1 MAGRAWGREAQLRV
15 GLEHGRIEALTGKDA
30 QDTSDEVGG
39 AEGGR
44 QSLGPDAIAG
54 ADGGRCDEAAHTW
67 AGEAAAAAAAARL
80 RARPLPS
87 PLLLLLV
94 AIATRPLR
102 NVTLVHAAQEGEYAV
117 AALRRRIAR
126 VKRPWNQQCC

>member
-67 AGEAAAAAAAARL
+67 AGEAAAAAAAAR
-80 RARPLPS
+80 APGS
-87 PLLLLLV
+87 
-94 AIATRPLR
+94 
-102 NVTLVHAAQEGEYAV
+102 AV
-117 AALRRRIAR
+117 AQSSFAAARRDRDGGL
-126 VKRPWNQQCC
+126 